1 MDQSLNQGIPTNKN
15 KNKMKHIQHTTKFIK
30 ELNSINHKILYTP
43 FRISDETW
51 LIGKHKGKKIK
62 DLPISYIKW
71 ALKNLKMSERT
82 ILMLK
87 KIGSVA

>member
-1 MDQSLNQGIPTNKN
+1 
-15 KNKMKHIQHTTKFIK
+15 MKHIQHTTKFIK

-62 DLPISYIKW
+62 DIPLSYILW
-71 ALKNLKMSERT
+71 ALKNLKMSET
-82 ILMLK
+82 ALLTLQQLK
-87 KIGSVA
+87 NKYYVESYLPKKNC